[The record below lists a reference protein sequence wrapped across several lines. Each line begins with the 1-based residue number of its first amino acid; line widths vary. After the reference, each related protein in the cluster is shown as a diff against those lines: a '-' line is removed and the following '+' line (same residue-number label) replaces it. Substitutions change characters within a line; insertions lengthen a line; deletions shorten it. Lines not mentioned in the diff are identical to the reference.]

1 MIFNSINVEVR
12 VDNSPYILLHEIIS
26 DMLLPK
32 FKNLAKNEEK
42 AVPLQA
48 RLQVYIPPKKIS
60 KPFRIN
66 KIQ

>member
-1 MIFNSINVEVR
+1 MKSDMAWNEMIFGNKYNPPEQP
-12 VDNSPYILLHEIIS
+12 DY
-26 DMLLPK
+26 
-32 FKNLAKNEEK
+32 LAKNDEK